1 MRGGGRGRAAA
12 EHSYHSQITPFD
24 FDLKQQWSVTLE
36 ARDYPCVVVYHLYH
50 RYRMFT
56 IVSHLKALMTLRV
69 LLNARICLNMFS
81 SSEIE
86 RLVLQDLQVLSWADP
101 ETYSPILH
109 QHWPLLGA
117 ASSVQASVA
126 TGCLH
131 PSPSVSPMW
140 TSVLYVALLTPCREN
155 KALVNTKAEILY
167 TFCRCIVFFWL
178 FTFYDAQQ
186 QKLYCFN
193 NVQCTFMDL
202 NSSSDF
208 RLK

>member
-1 MRGGGRGRAAA
+1 M
-12 EHSYHSQITPFD
+12 
-24 FDLKQQWSVTLE
+24 
-36 ARDYPCVVVYHLYH
+36 
-50 RYRMFT
+50 
-56 IVSHLKALMTLRV
+56 VSSPK
-69 LLNARICLNMFS
+69 
-81 SSEIE
+81 
-86 RLVLQDLQVLSWADP
+86 RLVLFAELTLKRTLLSCSSTGRCWG
-101 ETYSPILH
+101 LR
-109 QHWPLLGA
+109 LLSRPVWQRA
-117 ASSVQASVA
+117 ASTPRPQSHQCGHLYC
-126 TGCLH
+126 T
-131 PSPSVSPMW
+131 
-140 TSVLYVALLTPCREN
+140 YVAVLITPCREN